1 MKHIK
6 SFNVMVAVLLVCT
19 ALSFQNVT
27 ATGVSV
33 FNSIPDPLPGN
44 LPSQPYQ
51 AQQAAEFGDHIQLAG
66 TSRNLS
72 SVTVTMSS
80 WARHSEYPN
89 LSEVGFAHPLT
100 LNIYNVDKSGT
111 VPALGSL
118 IASVTQE
125 FVMQWRPEG
134 DPTCPD
140 TGYGAGFAWRAVNG
154 TCYNGFAFN
163 IVFDLSEEG
172 IVLPDE
178 IIYGIASNTETWGY
192 DPIGTPGP
200 YNSLNFAVNNI
211 SAPSTGIDVEP
222 DAVFFNTETAAW
234 YADGGAGGVGIFRR
248 DTGWTGYVPA
258 VRFDVEEA
266 VVTPELTVKVQDS
279 LGNPV
284 EGAVITYAVG
294 SPNAGWQT
302 FGTTAAD
309 GTISRSDL
317 TVGTNYHFYA
327 SYNASTSTS
336 QALVFDG
343 DDEVVFET
351 VLVKAKVETCLGAA
365 IEGAAVTYGSVNGG
379 FLSFGT
385 TGSDG
390 FVSKELFPGYDRTFY
405 ASVNHTSSALQT
417 ATVVE
422 QGDPL
427 VTFETTKVTINYS
440 GSVNHGSANGGWYPF
455 TKPAMEMF
463 AGARTFLINGTQVA
477 ATVPEC
483 DFSTGD
489 LTVKFPGIGSV
500 HTYLK
505 KSDGVNGVAN
515 GVQVA
520 SLTWK
525 NDEAVFAD
533 VPNDVYDI
541 VVVKGAQTKIVDN
554 VIVLGDKTVEG
565 LVSTLTVEF
574 PGVGSVHAYAK
585 MPDGIAGVAGG
596 GGVEE
601 RTWKNDLAELIVL
614 KGTYDVLVVKGAKNY
629 VVDNVDCTGETC
641 LVNGIVATLTVKFP
655 GIGSVHTYARMPD
668 GGGAVEERTWK
679 NDQSEMVV
687 LKGVYDVSVVK
698 GAKTYIVEDV
708 DCTGNT
714 CLVDGIVATLTVKF
728 PGIGSVHT
736 YAKMPDG
743 AAGVAGGGGVEERTW
758 KNDQSE
764 MVVLKG
770 TYDVQVVKGAKTY
783 VVDNVDCTGTSCQVD
798 GIVAT
803 LTVKFPGIGSVH
815 TYAKMPDG
823 VANTAGGGGVEERTW
838 KNDQSEMVVLKGMYD
853 VSVVKGAKTYVA
865 DDVDCS
871 GDTCLVEGI
880 VATLTIKYPGMTG
893 IHNYVKIPDAISNSA
908 TGGAVEQRTWQ
919 NNESVMTVLRGF
931 YDVLIVKGS
940 SSFIYDDVNCTA
952 LTCTLDKANLTVKF
966 PGITSVHTYVR
977 KSDNAAGTAT
987 GTQVASQTYK
997 TDQAVFADLPNG
1009 LYDVIVVKGA
1019 QTKIID
1025 NVTVLGGWATVDKI
1039 VATLTVKF
1047 PGIVGVHTYAKVND
1061 GVVGAAAGG
1070 SVEDRTYKTDETSMT
1085 VLKST
1090 YDVTVVKGAKQK
1102 VIDAVDCTGETCL
1115 VENIVA
1121 TLTVKFPG
1129 IAGVHAYA
1137 KVNDGVVGTATGGSV
1152 EDRTYKTDETSMT
1165 VLKSTYD
1172 VIVVKGAKQK
1182 VIDAVDCTGNTCVVE
1197 NIVATLTVK
1206 FPGIISVHTY
1216 AKVDDGV
1223 AGTAAGGSVEER
1235 TYKNNETSMV
1245 VLKGTYDVIVVKGAK
1260 QKVVDTVDCTG
1271 NTCVVENIV
1280 ATLTVKFPGLSSV
1293 HTYVKVNDGV
1303 VGTAAGGSVDERTY
1317 KTNEVSI
1324 VVLKS
1329 TYDVVVIKGSK
1340 QVIVDAVDCTGDTC
1354 VIENILAALTA
1365 KFPASGLFAYNNK
1378 ERR

>member
-66 TSRNLS
+66 TARNLS

-80 WARHSEYPN
+80 WARHSEYPS

-192 DPIGTPGP
+192 DPIGTSGP
-200 YNSLNFAVNNI
+200 YNSLNFAVNNT

-234 YADGGAGGVGIFRR
+234 YADGGASGVGIFRR

-351 VLVKAKVETCLGAA
+351 VLVKAKVETCLGGA

-455 TKPAMEMF
+455 TKLAMEMF

-574 PGVGSVHAYAK
+574 PGIGSVHAYAK

-601 RTWKNDLAELIVL
+601 RTWKNDQAELIVL

-687 LKGVYDVSVVK
+687 LKGVYDISVVK

-770 TYDVQVVKGAKTY
+770 TYDIQVVKGAKTY

-823 VANTAGGGGVEERTW
+823 VANIAGGGGVEERTW

-893 IHNYVKIPDAISNSA
+893 IHNYVKMPDAISNSA
-908 TGGAVEQRTWQ
+908 TGGAVEERTWQ

-977 KSDNAAGTAT
+977 KSDNVAGTAT

-997 TDQAVFADLPNG
+997 TNQAVFADLPNG

-1090 YDVTVVKGAKQK
+1090 YDVIVVKGAKQK
-1102 VIDAVDCTGETCL
+1102 VIDAVDCTGDTCV
-1115 VENIVA
+1115 VENVVA
-1121 TLTVKFPG
+1121 TLRVNFG
-1129 IAGVHAYA
+1129 GLAGVHAYA

-1280 ATLTVKFPGLSSV
+1280 ATMTVKFPGLSSV